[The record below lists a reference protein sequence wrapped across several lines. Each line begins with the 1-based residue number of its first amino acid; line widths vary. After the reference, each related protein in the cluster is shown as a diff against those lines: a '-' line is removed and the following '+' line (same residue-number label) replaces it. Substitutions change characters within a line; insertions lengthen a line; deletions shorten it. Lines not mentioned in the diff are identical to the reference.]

1 MKPLF
6 LFLFM
11 VYSAC
16 LLAQLDTTIYGMEIN
31 ANNIKARINSN
42 GSLFYD
48 YETGQGEFFPNYI
61 QGGTNYTTLNN
72 VGLWMGGLDKGG
84 NLKTA
89 AHNIEGG
96 TTSDFAGGIINKDK
110 TAPLQYSNKIWKVTR
125 QQIEAHRA
133 DWKDNGKID
142 NPIAEIYAWPGYEN
156 AYSLSKNGFKLPI
169 NQAIEYAPFYD
180 VNFDGFYSPNLGDYP
195 EPNIDCIQR
204 LPDTFYWYAFHD
216 FKPHTLT
223 KSEKGMDIEIHVL
236 VYAYSCDVEQSM
248 NNSIFVDYDIYNLGT
263 EYLDSLLVGL
273 CADFSIGCTKDD
285 YVGTIPEYNT
295 FYAYNETNQDECYG
309 EYPPVQ
315 AVTLYD
321 SDAYKI
327 EDSPISYIK
336 KFDVM
341 QPIAF
346 DNTVNGLP
354 KNAAEYYRMLNGESR
369 VEADPTLPPRPKI
382 WYPEHPYKGQNSE
395 LQKKRPPGHRR
406 MLGVSVPFKLNA
418 EKFARYRYVFTTY
431 GVKASDSVLKK
442 IDAVYNSA
450 WLFEGIWKC
459 DVNNFSCKNFTLTDE
474 NLDQNL
480 VSIFPNPAKNA
491 FSIQNNSSQHIDIQL
506 INTLGVL
513 LEKERVEGNETS
525 TYPIEA
531 LPSGIYFLN
540 LLQENKVVGVK
551 KIVVE

>member
-6 LFLFM
+6 IFLFM

-110 TAPLQYSNKIWKVTR
+110 TGPLKYSNKIWKVTR
-125 QQIEAHRA
+125 QQIEAHRK

-142 NPIAEIYAWPGYEN
+142 NPIQAIYAWPALGN
-156 AYSLSKNGFKLPI
+156 SHCLANNGFLLAENNEGIDYAHFQDI
-169 NQAIEYAPFYD
+169 NH
-180 VNFDGFYSPNLGDYP
+180 DGVYSPELGEYP
-195 EPNIDCIQR
+195 TLAQNVCFGAMPEEI
-204 LPDTFYWYAFHD
+204 YWYSFHD
-216 FKPHTLT
+216 FKPH
-223 KSEKGMDIEIHVL
+223 SVSKGMTGHLEIQAE
-236 VYAYSCDVEQSM
+236 AYGYHCEKEPYL
-248 NNSIFVDYDIYNLGT
+248 NNSVFVNYFIWNRSDEDI
-263 EYLDSLLVGL
+263 DSFHVGL
-273 CADFSIGCTKDD
+273 CADFLIGCDEKN
-285 YVGTIPEYNT
+285 YVGTIHENNT
-295 FYAYNETNQDECYG
+295 AYAYHSNSKSDSCN

-315 AVTLYD
+315 AITLFNIHNLKTFNFP
-321 SDAYKI
+321 DAKVNSI
-327 EDSPISYIK
+327 
-336 KFDVM
+336 
-341 QPIAF
+341 QPILF
-346 DNTVNGLP
+346 DDSENGLP
-354 KNAAEYYRMLNGESR
+354 QNAAEYYEMLCGNTRKGTLHPKFYYP
-369 VEADPTLPPRPKI
+369 DPPNKTGISEHTLK
-382 WYPEHPYKGQNSE
+382 NT
-395 LQKKRPPGHRR
+395 PGRRR
-406 MLGVSVPFKLNA
+406 MLMVAPDSRFIA
-418 EKFARYRYVFTTY
+418 SARNDYTFVFTAHAPKVSLPTF
-431 GVKASDSVLKK
+431 AK
-442 IDAVYNSA
+442 IDEMYATDTHYEYFWTCDA
-450 WLFEGIWKC
+450 GI
-459 DVNNFSCKNFTLTDE
+459 FSCSNFTDTDE
-474 NLDQNL
+474 NTNQNT

-513 LEKERVEGNETS
+513 LKNGRVEGNETS
-525 TYPIEA
+525 TYPIEG
-531 LPSGIYFLN
+531 LRSGMYFLN
-540 LLQENKVVGVK
+540 VLQENKVVGVK